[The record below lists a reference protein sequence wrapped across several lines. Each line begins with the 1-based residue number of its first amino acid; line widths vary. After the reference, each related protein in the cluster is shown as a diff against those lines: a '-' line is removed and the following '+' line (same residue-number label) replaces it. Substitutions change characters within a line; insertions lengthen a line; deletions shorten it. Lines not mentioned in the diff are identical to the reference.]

1 MGGRRT
7 SRSLALSP
15 GLQVVETGM
24 GHGRGMGKGLKERGI
39 CTETVGKV
47 IRLGGAQHG
56 YAENGV
62 PLTEMGCIGG
72 GGVLGVG
79 EEG

>member
-1 MGGRRT
+1 MWNMHW
-7 SRSLALSP
+7 A
-15 GLQVVETGM
+15 
-24 GHGRGMGKGLKERGI
+24 
-39 CTETVGKV
+39 VGKV
-47 IRLGGAQHG
+47 IRLGGAQPG

-72 GGVLGVG
+72 AVLGVG